1 MRYIIIILA
10 VLYTNFAL
18 ANNDASKQVHDA
30 AHKPVV
36 EAEAGNKNINEF
48 AEILAGLKGNPDHVN
63 EMNQLWDR
71 YKSANLARLEEW
83 QKKEIEGS
91 YKEKCTVFYPF
102 SGPDVVHVLSFF
114 PKCSKFFLVGLEA
127 PGNKLNPTVSE
138 VDFPNL
144 RKGIHSLLNRSFFVT
159 REMWSD
165 FQQSKNGLFLPILA
179 LLKRMDANIV
189 SIEKV
194 YIDSNGNL
202 STKPTNTSGLKVKF
216 IRNKEIGEQEIYYFK
231 ASITNANLVVHKFL
245 DNQKE
250 VVTYL
255 KAAQYTL
262 YSPEFAKMRE
272 AILKKSAMILQD
284 DSGIP
289 FRYFSLNQWDRNL
302 YGKYI
307 GPYGESFKGY
317 KQPDL
322 MKYEGSLKERKPLPF
337 YLGYGY
343 KRTSPFLMKMI
354 RKNDVIPQV
363 AAPVTKAATTQVKVS
378 IAEKPVATTTPT
390 PVAAKPVE
398 AKVENKP
405 LTNNK

>member
-10 VLYTNFAL
+10 VIYTNFAL
-18 ANNDASKQVHDA
+18 ATDAIHKPAAETEIASKS
-30 AHKPVV
+30 
-36 EAEAGNKNINEF
+36 INEF
-48 AEILAGLKGNPDHVN
+48 SEILAGLKGNPDHVN

-71 YKSANLARLEEW
+71 YKSANLALLEEW

-114 PKCSKFFLVGLEA
+114 PKCSRFFLVGLEA

-179 LLKRMDANIV
+179 LLKRMDANII

-202 STKPTNTSGLKVKF
+202 SIKPTNTSGLKVKF

-231 ASITNANLVVHKFL
+231 ASITNANTVVHKFL

-250 VVTYL
+250 VLTYL

-289 FRYFSLNQWDRNL
+289 FRYFSANQWDRNL

-322 MKYEGSLKERKPLPF
+322 MKYEDSLKERKPLPF

-343 KRTSPFLMKMI
+343 KRTSPFIMKMI
-354 RKNDVIPQV
+354 RKCDSAPQA
-363 AAPVTKAATTQVKVS
+363 AAPAATKAATTEIKVK
-378 IAEKPVATTTPT
+378 IAEKPATTSPTPT
-390 PVAAKPVE
+390 AEKSTDGKADPNKE
-398 AKVENKP
+398 ATSLPDKK
-405 LTNNK
+405 